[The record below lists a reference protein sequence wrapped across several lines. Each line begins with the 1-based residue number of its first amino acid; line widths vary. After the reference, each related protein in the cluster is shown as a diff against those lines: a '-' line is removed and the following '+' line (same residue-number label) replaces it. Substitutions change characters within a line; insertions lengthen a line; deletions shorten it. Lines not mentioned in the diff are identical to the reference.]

1 LILFLGITEDLQPF
15 LSDAPNMSSDGLDLW
30 SGQGHQGFTP
40 APPSCGM
47 ENNIQLTPSWEDRNA
62 PQDQLNFHNFSVS
75 MDRLD
80 MEINP
85 PIDR

>member
-1 LILFLGITEDLQPF
+1 
-15 LSDAPNMSSDGLDLW
+15 
-30 SGQGHQGFTP
+30 
-40 APPSCGM
+40 M